1 MGAVP
6 PLALPPPC
14 SRAASGELRFQ
25 VKSFACCCWSLRWGR
40 LSLHE
45 ERRTR
50 GLGDLEHALA
60 WRNNGKVWVTL
71 GL

>member
-6 PLALPPPC
+6 ALALPPPR
-14 SRAASGELRFQ
+14 SRAVSGELRFR
-25 VKSFACCCWSLRWGR
+25 VKRLAWGCWSLRRGR
-40 LSLHE
+40 LSPHA

-50 GLGDLEHALA
+50 GLGDLEHESA
-60 WRNNGKVWVTL
+60 WRDNRKVRGTL